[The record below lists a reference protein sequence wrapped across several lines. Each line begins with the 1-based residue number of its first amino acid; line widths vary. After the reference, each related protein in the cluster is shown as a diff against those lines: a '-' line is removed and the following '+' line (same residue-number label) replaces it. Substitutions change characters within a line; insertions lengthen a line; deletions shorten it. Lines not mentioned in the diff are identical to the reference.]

1 MSADFTGKV
10 ALVTGSS
17 RGIGREIA
25 VGLGRGGAL
34 VGVHYSGNED
44 AARETLTRIE
54 AAGGHGFTVQANL
67 TDADGP
73 AKLADAFL
81 DKVEAATGARA
92 FDILVNNAGVGE
104 RLTLEEVD
112 PATFDRVM
120 GVNFRAPFFLI
131 QALAPALRDGGRI
144 VNTSSMGT
152 RMAFP
157 KMAIYAPSKAALECL
172 TELLANHLGP
182 RGITVNA
189 IAPGATVTDMNR
201 LDEDPERAQATA
213 NTIALR
219 RVGYPEDVAAVALFL
234 CSSAGGWV
242 TGQCVDASGGQRI

>member
-1 MSADFTGKV
+1 MNPDFEGKV

-25 VGLGRGGAL
+25 LGLGRGGAL

-44 AARETLTRIE
+44 AALETLSRIE
-54 AAGGHGFTVQANL
+54 AEGGKGFTVQADL
-67 TDADGP
+67 TDPDGP
-73 AKLADAFL
+73 KRLADAFL
-81 DKVEAATGARA
+81 DKVETATGARA

-104 RLTLEEVD
+104 RLTLEQVD
-112 PATFDRVM
+112 PAIFDRVM
-120 GVNFRAPFFLI
+120 GVNFRAPFFLT

-157 KMAIYAPSKAALECL
+157 QMAIYAPSKAALENL

-201 LDEDPERAQATA
+201 LDEDPERAKATA
-213 NTIALR
+213 STIALR
-219 RVGYPEDVAAVALFL
+219 RVGYPQDVAAVALFL

-242 TGQCVDASGGQRI
+242 TGQCVDASGGQRL